1 MELKDYKTWGRQ
13 TKDSWLEQVKKDN
26 PGIPDSKYFRIIE
39 EDILAKA
46 FAFPTDLHNEGRVL
60 KSDGNAHGWKI
71 GAKLHHD
78 NLDDLITGLRTALDH
93 GVEYIHFMPPE
104 NINENSFNQLIEQV
118 YLDMLTTRWTFPTE
132 DSMNRCSEIIFH
144 KFPNAQTFLHL
155 GNSTNNNAHPVYTVL
170 CYQFPVFQSK
180 SWVDVLIK
188 MLKDLSITKPVTTN
202 LIFELRINNDFLLNI
217 CSIRA
222 LKLVL
227 NKIWNLYQLKQDYFL
242 EVNID
247 RKALSADTH
256 TNIIKLS
263 AMGLSASISEID
275 FLILPPGDL
284 KSDTPD
290 IQWMK
295 TSLHAMHILKQ
306 EAHLTQLSDPLAGA
320 YFIEDLTEQLAKKI
334 WLKLQQEI

>member
-1 MELKDYKTWGRQ
+1 MELKDYKTWERQ
-13 TKDSWLEQVKKDN
+13 SKDSWLEQLKKDN

-46 FAFPTDLHNEGRVL
+46 FAFPTDLHSEGRIL
-60 KSDGNAHGWKI
+60 KSNGNAHGWKI
-71 GAKLHHD
+71 GAKLQHD
-78 NLDDLITGLRTALDH
+78 NLQDLITGLRTALDN

-104 NINENSFNQLIEQV
+104 NINTDSFNQLIEDV
-118 YLDMLTTRWTFPTE
+118 YLDMLITRWSFPSE
-132 DSMNRCSEIIFH
+132 DCQNTYGKIIYQ
-144 KFPNAQTFLHL
+144 KYPDAQAYLIPNNSDN
-155 GNSTNNNAHPVYTVL
+155 GNTPISKSASSF
-170 CYQFPVFQSK
+170 QFPVFQSDD
-180 SWVDVLIK
+180 WVQVLLK
-188 MLKDLSITKPVTTN
+188 MLKELSTVQAHASN
-202 LIFELRINNDFLLNI
+202 LFIEILINNDFLLNI

-227 NKIWNLYQLKQDYFL
+227 NKIWNLYQLKQNYFL

-256 TNIIKLS
+256 SNIIKLS
-263 AMGLSASISEID
+263 AMALSASISEID

-290 IQWMK
+290 IQWIK

-306 EAHLTQLSDPLAGA
+306 EAQLSKLSDPLAGA